1 MSAESLHRTC
11 RSSRN
16 PFSMSSWYEAAMKGV
31 ERQQNSLPEIPT
43 KAGIIWLNV
52 AGAAAEPA
60 ERNRRFQ
67 FLDTAEEKCLCE
79 TCQIANTA
87 VSKVFLRYQN
97 FVNVA
102 VEGRVNLI
110 LPGLD
115 GAFAIKHNTQS
126 LPAWT
131 LCSRS
136 YCCFIVVV
144 HIVSA
149 CSKLRKPALN
159 AHNPNSNSLS
169 KQSSSPTATARRLG

>member
-1 MSAESLHRTC
+1 
-11 RSSRN
+11 
-16 PFSMSSWYEAAMKGV
+16 MSSWYEGAMKGG

-67 FLDTAEEKCLCE
+67 FLDTAEEKCFGQ
-79 TCQIANTA
+79 TGQIANTA
-87 VSKVFLRYQN
+87 VLKVFLKHQN
-97 FVNVA
+97 FVSVA

-126 LPAWT
+126 LPARS

-136 YCCFIVVV
+136 YCCFIIVVV

-159 AHNPNSNSLS
+159 AHNPSSNSLS
-169 KQSSSPTATARRLG
+169 NQSSSPTATARSLG